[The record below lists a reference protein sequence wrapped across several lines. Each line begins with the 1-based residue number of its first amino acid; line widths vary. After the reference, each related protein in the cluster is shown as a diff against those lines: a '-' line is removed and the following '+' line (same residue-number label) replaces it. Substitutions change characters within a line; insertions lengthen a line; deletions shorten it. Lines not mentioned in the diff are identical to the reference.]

1 MNDKIKT
8 NPVKV
13 IRENCLDCIGSYTEI
28 EKCTAEKTCKLW
40 PFRMGKN
47 PYRKKVEM
55 SEERKAEAAERFR
68 LIREAKAE

>member
-1 MNDKIKT
+1 MEKKIQT

-13 IRENCLDCIGSYTEI
+13 IRENCLDCIGSYAEI

-47 PYRKKVEM
+47 PYRKKVTM
-55 SEERKAEAAERFR
+55 SDERKAAATERFRLARERKAE
-68 LIREAKAE
+68 